1 MSKFIYVHIIQHA
14 EILKKE
20 AEEQAKRDEAEERA
34 IAAEVVPP
42 NSKIAAEAIA
52 IKVQFT
58 FHRRFAFHSLTFN
71 SIEWFNTFS
80 HQ

>member
-1 MSKFIYVHIIQHA
+1 MPKIYLHIIQQA
-14 EILKKE
+14 EILKQD
-20 AEEQAKRDEAEERA
+20 AEEQAKLDEESARA

-42 NSKIAAEAIA
+42 NSKAAAEAIS

-71 SIEWFNTFS
+71 SIEWSNAFS